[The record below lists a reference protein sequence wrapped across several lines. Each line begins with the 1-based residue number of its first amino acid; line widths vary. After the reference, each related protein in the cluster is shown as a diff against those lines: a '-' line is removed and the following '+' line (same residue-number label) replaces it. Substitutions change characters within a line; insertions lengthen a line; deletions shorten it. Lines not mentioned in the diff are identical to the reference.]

1 MNITNWVLEQRSVLF
16 AAVQAAGIDT
26 AQVIEKVNKKFPY
39 GNWKNPVEVWLKPI
53 IPGEK
58 GKHLANYWLSYPQ
71 KGSGKTVKF
80 NLSTFHAI
88 SSWLNQPKP
97 QSHQL
102 PLQNQNDSTTADV
115 SSLY

>member
-1 MNITNWVLEQRSVLF
+1 LDITNWVLQQRAKLF
-16 AAVQAAGIDT
+16 EAVAQAGIDT
-26 AQVIEKVNKKFPY
+26 STVVEKVNKKFPY
-39 GNWKNPVEVWLKPI
+39 GNWKYPVEVWQKPI

-97 QSHQL
+97 Q
-102 PLQNQNDSTTADV
+102 LQPQPPNPSSLTTADV
-115 SSLY
+115 SSQS